1 MDVYRELGSF
11 ERGLLIFGEL
21 DVKQIQVDTLSYLIL
36 RPSLCY
42 GLFGEVQGQCKAIR
56 AVHRNC
62 SNETADHVARA
73 VERGNYSKG
82 AEIDRFQV
90 GSYMCW
96 LGVRVSFIRLVHK
109 VRQP

>member
-1 MDVYRELGSF
+1 M
-11 ERGLLIFGEL
+11 
-21 DVKQIQVDTLSYLIL
+21 DTLSYLIL
-36 RPSLCY
+36 RHSHRY

-62 SNETADHVARA
+62 SNETAEHVARA

-90 GSYMCW
+90 GWWVDVVFSMIAT
-96 LGVRVSFIRLVHK
+96 VD
-109 VRQP
+109 